1 LTFLL
6 FLKMADGQSRPPF
19 SKASPIPKGF
29 DLVSLLAKAVALS
42 VHREIT
48 GAIAAAQAILTS

>member
-1 LTFLL
+1 
-6 FLKMADGQSRPPF
+6 MADEQSLPPF
-19 SKASPIPKGF
+19 NKPARIPKGF

-48 GAIAAAQAILTS
+48 GAIAAAQTILTS

>member
-1 LTFLL
+1 
-6 FLKMADGQSRPPF
+6 MADEQSRPPF
-19 SKASPIPKGF
+19 NKRSPIPKGF
-29 DLVSLLAKAVALS
+29 DWVSLLAKAVALS